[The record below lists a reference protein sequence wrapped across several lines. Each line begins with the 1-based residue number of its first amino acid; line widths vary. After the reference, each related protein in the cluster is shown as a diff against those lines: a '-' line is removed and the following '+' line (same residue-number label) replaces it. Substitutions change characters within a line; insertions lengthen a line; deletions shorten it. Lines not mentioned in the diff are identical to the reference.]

1 MNKEKFYITTPIYY
15 VNGEPHIGSAY
26 TTIAADVLARFH
38 RMKGEEVFFLTGTDE
53 HGTKIAQAAQ
63 EQNITPQEFVDI
75 ISSKYQMAWDVLDI
89 SNDDFIRT
97 TSSKHKDLVKFFVT
111 KLKEVGAIY
120 EGEYEGLY
128 CVGCE
133 KFLTEKELVNGE
145 CPDHKK
151 RPELIKE
158 KNYFFN
164 LKKYLPE
171 VEKRIDSGEIKI
183 LPEKI
188 KKEVLGLFKQGLND
202 FSVTREK
209 VKWGIE
215 VPFDSSQ
222 VVYVWADALLNYITA
237 LGYGSKDD
245 LLFRKFW
252 PANIHLMAK
261 EIIKFHAIFWPA
273 MLLAVGEELPKTIFA
288 HGFFTVDGQ
297 KMSKSL
303 GNAIDPMELVKQ
315 FGSDATRFLLLSQF
329 PFGSDGD
336 VKVGN
341 FAIQYNSDLANG
353 IGNLTSRV
361 LSMAEKYFPAND
373 GSHAKGGQGASGGL
387 VPERDS
393 ELAEPVKI
401 IWQEFEKAMESFE
414 VDKVIEAIK
423 KLNGLCDSYV
433 EDNKPW
439 QLAKD
444 DQEKLAKVIYNLLE
458 ALRHL
463 GVMLYPVMPQASQKI
478 LESLG
483 KGDFTSI
490 KLSDLQNWG
499 RLQSGTKVVKV
510 DALFPRMQ

>member
-1 MNKEKFYITTPIYY
+1 MNKEKFYVTTPIYY

-53 HGTKIAQAAQ
+53 HGTKVAQTAQ
-63 EQNITPQEFVDI
+63 EQNLTPQEFTDI
-75 ISSKYQMAWDVLDI
+75 ISSKYQLAWDILDI

-97 TSSKHKDLVKFFVT
+97 TSQRHKDLVKIFVT

-133 KFLTEKELVNGE
+133 RFLTEKELVNGE

-151 RPELIKE
+151 KPELIKE

-171 VEKRIDSGEIKI
+171 IEEKISSDEIRI

-252 PANIHLMAK
+252 PANLHLMAK

-273 MLLAVGEELPKTIFA
+273 MLLAVGEELPQTIFA

-315 FGSDATRFLLLSQF
+315 FGSDATRFMLLSQF
-329 PFGSDGD
+329 PFGQDGD

-341 FAIQYNSDLANG
+341 FVIQYNSDLANG
-353 IGNLTSRV
+353 VGNLTSRV
-361 LSMAEKYFPAND
+361 LTMAEKYFD
-373 GSHAKGGQGASGGL
+373 GI
-387 VPERDS
+387 VPEKDS
-393 ELAEPVKI
+393 ELAEPVKN
-401 IWQEFEKAMESFE
+401 IWSEYEKAMTSFE
-414 VDKVIEAIK
+414 VDKAIEAIK
-423 KLNGLCDSYV
+423 KLNGLCDAYV
-433 EDNKPW
+433 EENKPW

-444 DQEKLAKVIYNLLE
+444 DKEKLSKVIYNLLE

-463 GVMLYPVMPQASQKI
+463 GVMLYPIMPQTSQKI
-478 LESLG
+478 LQSLG

-490 KLSDLQNWG
+490 QLSDLQNWG
-499 RLQSGTKVVKV
+499 RLQPGAKVSKAE
-510 DALFPRMQ
+510 ALFPRIQ